1 MKKLLAISLS
11 LAMLLMTVA
20 CGSNNAGEP
29 SSSEG
34 SSYEDV
40 LNPNVNTED
49 STNEPDGDVQEPS
62 STDENDASE
71 NGADQN
77 TSGSNSNTSS
87 NTGSTSK
94 PQSSTGST
102 TQKPAGNSKPSTGS
116 SSNTGSTSKPQSSS
130 NYSGTLPDLINAIYA
145 KQPVELMVTDPTAVN
160 LSDADAVNNY
170 LGLKDASKVKEAY
183 YSEAMIGSQAYS
195 LVVVRTKSAA
205 DAPSVAQS
213 LFDGINQSK
222 WICVTAD
229 ALAVGSSG
237 DTVMLAMVN
246 SELGATLHTDL
257 RAAYAS
263 VVGGKLD
270 VSLDRVGTK

>member
-62 STDENDASE
+62 STEENNASE
-71 NGADQN
+71 DGADQT
-77 TSGSNSNTSS
+77 TSGSNSNTNS

-94 PQSSTGST
+94 PGST
-102 TQKPAGNSKPSTGS
+102 TQKPTGNSKPSTGT

-170 LGLKDASKVKEAY
+170 LGLKDASKIKEAY

-213 LFDGINQSK
+213 MFDGINQSK

-229 ALAVGSSG
+229 ALAVGASG

>member
-62 STDENDASE
+62 STDENDTSE

-77 TSGSNSNTSS
+77 TSGGNSNTSS

-213 LFDGINQSK
+213 MFDGINQSK

>member
-77 TSGSNSNTSS
+77 TSGGNST

-213 LFDGINQSK
+213 MFDGINQSK

>member
-40 LNPNVNTED
+40 LNPNANTEG

-62 STDENDASE
+62 STEENNASE
-71 NGADQN
+71 DGADQT
-77 TSGSNSNTSS
+77 TSGSNSNTNSNT

-94 PQSSTGST
+94 PGST
-102 TQKPAGNSKPSTGS
+102 TQKPTGNSKPSTGT

-170 LGLKDASKVKEAY
+170 LGLKDASKIKEAY

-213 LFDGINQSK
+213 MFDGINQSK

-229 ALAVGSSG
+229 ALAVGASG